1 MKISTKLFNQQQV
14 SRFGKL
20 NEEIQSL
27 QNKISTGKNIVQA
40 SDDPIGA
47 VNLSGLQQVKERFG
61 QYSRNA
67 ENAINRLT
75 IADTALQ
82 SVTTLMVRA
91 KELAIQAANDTF
103 GAQDREALAL
113 ELEEMKNEMFS
124 VANSTDSSGAF
135 IFGGYHT
142 NTQPFQKDND
152 LNILY
157 KGDRG
162 TNAVSVSE
170 TRTIGTTLDG
180 GSVFMAVKSGS
191 AVSPMFTILE
201 DIINS
206 IRTASESV
214 VEASAVGKATLQ
226 INNENPGNYS
236 FNLSDSSSSV
246 DISVDLPSSDLS
258 GLVTAINA
266 AGLNITATLSG
277 STITLVDDNNG
288 PITIKD
294 LQIEGIDRSEKTPKS
309 FLTFDAV
316 DGAGTSLGHP
326 QTVYDKNQTIQN
338 RLDDIKSVQEHIANQ
353 KAVIGARTNSL
364 ERQKELLAQRN
375 IQVSEDMSEI
385 SDSDLAA
392 LVTELQGQITG
403 LQASQQAFVKISNL
417 SLFQYLR

>member
-1 MKISTKLFNQQQV
+1 LKISTKLFNQQQV

-67 ENAINRLT
+67 DNAINRLT

-113 ELEEMKNEMFS
+113 ELEEMKNELFS

-152 LNILY
+152 LNIVY

-180 GSVFMAVKSGS
+180 GSVFMAVKSGN

-214 VEASAVGKATLQ
+214 VEASAIGKATLQ

-326 QTVYDKNQTIQN
+326 QILYDKNQTIQN

-385 SDSDLAA
+385 SDADLAA
-392 LVTELQGQITG
+392 LVTDLQGQITG

>member
-67 ENAINRLT
+67 DNAINRLT

-152 LNILY
+152 LNIVY

-214 VEASAVGKATLQ
+214 VEASAIGKATLQ

-326 QTVYDKNQTIQN
+326 QILYDKNQTIQN

-385 SDSDLAA
+385 SDADLAA
-392 LVTELQGQITG
+392 LVTDLQGQITG

>member
-27 QNKISTGKNIVQA
+27 QNKISSGKNIVQA

-47 VNLSGLQQVKERFG
+47 VNLSGLQQVKERFS

-67 ENAINRLT
+67 DNAINRLT

-82 SVTTLMVRA
+82 SVTNLMVRA

-142 NTQPFQKDND
+142 NTQPFEKDND
-152 LNILY
+152 SNIVY

-162 TNAVSVSE
+162 TNAVAVSE

-180 GSVFMAVKSGS
+180 GSVFMAVKSGNS
-191 AVSPMFTILE
+191 VAPMFTILE
-201 DIINS
+201 DVINS

-226 INNENPGNYS
+226 INNENPGNYT
-236 FNLSDSSSSV
+236 FNLSDSSTSV

-266 AGLNITATLSG
+266 SGLNITATLSG

-294 LQIEGIDRSEKTPKS
+294 LQIEGIDKAEKTPKS
-309 FLTFDAV
+309 YLTFDAV

-326 QTVYDKNQTIQN
+326 QTLYDKNQTIQN

-353 KAVIGARTNSL
+353 KAIIGARTNSL

-385 SDSDLAA
+385 SDADLAA

>member
-47 VNLSGLQQVKERFG
+47 VNLSGLQQIKERFG

-67 ENAINRLT
+67 DNAINRLT

-82 SVTTLMVRA
+82 AVTNLMVRA

-142 NTQPFQKDND
+142 NTQPFEKDND
-152 LNILY
+152 LNIVY

-180 GSVFMAVKSGS
+180 GSVFMAVKSGNEI
-191 AVSPMFTILE
+191 SPMFTILE

-214 VEASAVGKATLQ
+214 VEASAVGKATLE

-266 AGLNITATLSG
+266 TALNITATLSG

-294 LQIEGIDRSEKTPKS
+294 LQIEGINRSEKTPKS

-326 QTVYDKNQTIQN
+326 QTLYDKNQTIQN

-353 KAVIGARTNSL
+353 KAIIGARTNSL

-385 SDSDLAA
+385 SDADLAA

>member
-1 MKISTKLFNQQQV
+1 MIHL
-14 SRFGKL
+14 
-20 NEEIQSL
+20 
-27 QNKISTGKNIVQA
+27 
-40 SDDPIGA
+40 
-47 VNLSGLQQVKERFG
+47 
-61 QYSRNA
+61 
-67 ENAINRLT
+67 
-75 IADTALQ
+75 
-82 SVTTLMVRA
+82 
-91 KELAIQAANDTF
+91 ELKTE
-103 GAQDREALAL
+103 EALAL

-142 NTQPFQKDND
+142 NTQPFEKDND
-152 LNILY
+152 TNIVY

-162 TNAVSVSE
+162 TNAVAVSE
-170 TRTIGTTLDG
+170 TRNIGTTLDG
-180 GSVFMAVKSGS
+180 GSVFMAVKSGNS
-191 AVSPMFTILE
+191 VAPMFTILE
-201 DIINS
+201 DVINS

-214 VEASAVGKATLQ
+214 VEATAVGKATLQ
-226 INNENPGNYS
+226 INNENPGNYT
-236 FNLSDSSSSV
+236 FNLSDSSTSV

-258 GLVTAINA
+258 GLVTAINSTS
-266 AGLNITATLSG
+266 LNITATLSG

-294 LQIEGIDRSEKTPKS
+294 LQIEGIDKAEKTPKS
-309 FLTFDAV
+309 YLTFDAV

-326 QTVYDKNQTIQN
+326 QTLYDKNQTIQN

-353 KAVIGARTNSL
+353 KAIIGARTNSL

-385 SDSDLAA
+385 SDADLAT

-403 LQASQQAFVKISNL
+403 LQASQQAFVKISSL

>member
-67 ENAINRLT
+67 DNAINRLT

-326 QTVYDKNQTIQN
+326 QILYDKNQTIQN